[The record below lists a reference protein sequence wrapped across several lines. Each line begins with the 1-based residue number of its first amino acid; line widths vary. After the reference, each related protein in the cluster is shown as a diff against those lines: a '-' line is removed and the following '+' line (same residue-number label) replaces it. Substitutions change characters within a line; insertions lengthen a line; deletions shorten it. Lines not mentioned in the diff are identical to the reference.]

1 MQSIIQEFGLPAQLE
16 KKSAYQETLWDIDTK
31 DTLARLEPDD
41 ETADNGSSLSD
52 NEASCSTDSN
62 EPHPA
67 MLSFLA
73 PAVASRRNSLRQM
86 GQDVLGNMSMPVQS
100 RVGSNHKVLAP
111 PRQAPRR
118 QALKEGTAAAEAAA
132 QCALK
137 HLELM
142 PHKVRAPVS
151 SPKGFGFRK
160 EPAPLAPP
168 KGFGFRQE
176 PASACNLLAPPRQAP
191 RRQALKEGTAAA
203 EAAVYCALKHSELM
217 PHKVQ
222 NCASFDIDV
231 QISGRPMSRPLNP
244 LVPVKKKPLF
254 ESRQSGLVQ
263 GFDPRCPLKKAVS
276 EFFLTEPPCVVGC

>member
-16 KKSAYQETLWDIDTK
+16 KESAYQETLWDVDTK
-31 DTLARLEPDD
+31 DTLARLKPDD
-41 ETADNGSSLSD
+41 ETTDNGSSLSD

-73 PAVASRRNSLRQM
+73 PAVASRRNALRQM

-100 RVGSNHKVLAP
+100 RVGAAKL
-111 PRQAPRR
+111 RQK
-118 QALKEGTAAAEAAA
+118 QAASDAAEAQARKEKEQRDEQA
-132 QCALK
+132 QNGSS
-137 HLELM
+137 
-142 PHKVRAPVS
+142 HKVRAPVS
-151 SPKGFGFRK
+151 SSKGFGFRQ

-203 EAAVYCALKHSELM
+203 EAAAQCALKHLELM

-231 QISGRPMSRPLNP
+231 QMSRPLNP
-244 LVPVKKKPLF
+244 LLPVKKKPLHDC
-254 ESRQSGLVQ
+254 SQSEQMQ

-276 EFFLTEPPCVVGC
+276 EFFLTEPPCVVGH